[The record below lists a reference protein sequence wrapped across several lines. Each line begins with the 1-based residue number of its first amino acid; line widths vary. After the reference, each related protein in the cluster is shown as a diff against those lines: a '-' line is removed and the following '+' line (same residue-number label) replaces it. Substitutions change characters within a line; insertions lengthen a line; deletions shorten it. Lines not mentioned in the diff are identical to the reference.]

1 MAGKG
6 KLTKIVS
13 DINQP
18 GISDYIQNKSQ
29 KRGPSS
35 PAEDLTPRKKMNA
48 DIDPKTTIEA
58 PQNLPP
64 ELKLLYDCISARL
77 DVLDKKIDTKN
88 IPECVETIEKIQDK
102 VDGRLNRIEKENMDL
117 KQ

>member
-1 MAGKG
+1 MVGKG

-77 DVLDKKIDTKN
+77 DVLEKNRYKKHSGTCGN
-88 IPECVETIEKIQDK
+88 
-102 VDGRLNRIEKENMDL
+102 N
-117 KQ
+117 

>member
-64 ELKLLYDCISARL
+64 ELKLLCISARL
-77 DVLDKKIDTKN
+77 DVLDKKKDTKN
-88 IPECVETIEKIQDK
+88 IPEHVETIEKVQDK